1 MFENY
6 SKCPIWIFHLWH
18 FPTIFVL
25 SKVTCLATLTLF
37 LRLSNT
43 VNSFKIIKKV
53 SILGSHCLKITQYV
67 AFEFLNFSI
76 SHQFPSLFGRNFRL
90 SKIRQTGPFIGIFTE
105 LLSTQNV
112 TVARFTRN
120 IKYDFFYDFQTIWN
134 TESGFLKNII
144 SGKWCSHF

>member
-1 MFENY
+1 MSTFKIAFLGCLY
-6 SKCPIWIFHLWH
+6 RWWAPKCPIWIFHLWH

-76 SHQFPSLFGRNFRL
+76 SHQFPSGN
-90 SKIRQTGPFIGIFTE
+90 
-105 LLSTQNV
+105 
-112 TVARFTRN
+112 TVWPQLQV
-120 IKYDFFYDFQTIWN
+120 IKNSPNWTIYWHFYWTFVYQKCN
-134 TESGFLKNII
+134 SSSLH
-144 SGKWCSHF
+144 SQY